1 MDLTHV
7 LDSEIYVLS
16 CCQADDGADLVA
28 LGGEHSVHVV
38 QIVREINPLFA
49 PHLIARTDRKDD
61 RPPRRVPP
69 RRTRNSAR
77 MVHRLRLALRIR

>member
-38 QIVREINPLFA
+38 QIVREINYLFA
-49 PHLIARTDRKDD
+49 PHLIARTD
-61 RPPRRVPP
+61 
-69 RRTRNSAR
+69 
-77 MVHRLRLALRIR
+77 

>member
-16 CCQADDGADLVA
+16 CCQADDGADLIA

-38 QIVREINPLFA
+38 QIVRTNPSLRA
-49 PHLIARTDRKDD
+49 TSNRAYRLK
-61 RPPRRVPP
+61 RRSSLSPCS
-69 RRTRNSAR
+69 TSA
-77 MVHRLRLALRIR
+77 HA